1 MSWPIYWNKKNIWT
15 DSEIWKKDV
24 EFLYKKTFD
33 MFNYNKKHTVLDI
46 GCGNGDFAKKISSKV
61 GQVYCLDTSQEFVN
75 LCKINVAN
83 KNNVKIF
90 KLSNDYTNLSFLKN
104 VKFSI
109 IIANSVVQYYESQE
123 KIVDLVK
130 SVKKIAQKNAYFLI
144 EDIHVIS
151 DKKRSYFK
159 LIYDSIIEGHFISL
173 MKLGLTILMDKEY
186 RNMMKYQHILY
197 VNLDKL
203 INDLSIFVNK
213 VTVIN
218 EKFQVLDL
226 DRKSLLIQ
234 F

>member
-1 MSWPIYWNKKNIWT
+1 MSWLIYWNKKNIWT

-61 GQVYCLDTSQEFVN
+61 GHVYCLDTSQEFVN

-130 SVKKIAQKNAYFLI
+130 SVKKIALKNAYFLI
-144 EDIHVIS
+144 SDIVVIS

-186 RNMMKYQHILY
+186 RNMMKYQDILY

>member
-1 MSWPIYWNKKNIWT
+1 MSWTIYWNKKNIWT
-15 DSEIWKKDV
+15 DSEIWKKNV
-24 EFLYKKTFD
+24 EYLYKKTFD

-61 GQVYCLDTSQEFVN
+61 DRVYCLDTSQEFIN

-130 SVKKIAQKNAYFLI
+130 SVKKIALKNAYFLI
-144 EDIHVIS
+144 SDIEVIS
-151 DKKRSYFK
+151 NKKKSYFK
-159 LIYDSIIEGHFISL
+159 LIYNSIIEGHFIL
-173 MKLGLTILMDKEY
+173 LVKLGLTILMDKEY
-186 RNMMKYQHILY
+186 RNMMKYQDVLY

-203 INDLSIFVNK
+203 IKDLSIFVNK

-218 EKFQVLDL
+218 EKFQILDL

>member
-61 GQVYCLDTSQEFVN
+61 GHVYCLDTSQEFIN

-123 KIVDLVK
+123 EIVDLVK
-130 SVKKIAQKNAYFLI
+130 SVKKIALKNAYFLI
-144 EDIHVIS
+144 SDIEVIGN
-151 DKKRSYFK
+151 KKKSYFK
-159 LIYDSIIEGHFISL
+159 LIYNTIIEGHFISL

-186 RNMMKYQHILY
+186 RNMMKYQDILY

-203 INDLSIFVNK
+203 IKDLSIFVNK

-226 DRKSLLIQ
+226 GRKSLLIQ

>member
-61 GQVYCLDTSQEFVN
+61 DHVYCLDTSQEFIN

-130 SVKKIAQKNAYFLI
+130 SVKKIALKNAYFLI
-144 EDIHVIS
+144 SDIEVIS
-151 DKKRSYFK
+151 NKKKSYFK
-159 LIYDSIIEGHFISL
+159 LIYNSIIEGHFIL
-173 MKLGLTILMDKEY
+173 LVKLGLTILMDKEY
-186 RNMMKYQHILY
+186 RNMMKYQDVLY

-203 INDLSIFVNK
+203 IKDLSIFVNK

-218 EKFQVLDL
+218 EKFQILDL

>member
-1 MSWPIYWNKKNIWT
+1 MSWTIYWNKKNIWT
-15 DSEIWKKDV
+15 DSEIWKKNV
-24 EFLYKKTFD
+24 EYLYKKTFD

-61 GQVYCLDTSQEFVN
+61 DRVYCLDTSQEFVN

-130 SVKKIAQKNAYFLI
+130 SVKKIALKNAYFLI
-144 EDIHVIS
+144 SDIEVIS
-151 DKKRSYFK
+151 NKKKSYFK
-159 LIYDSIIEGHFISL
+159 LIYNSIIEGHFIL
-173 MKLGLTILMDKEY
+173 LVKLGLTILMDKEY
-186 RNMMKYQHILY
+186 RNMMKYQDVLY

-203 INDLSIFVNK
+203 IKDLSIFVNK

-218 EKFQVLDL
+218 EKFQILDL